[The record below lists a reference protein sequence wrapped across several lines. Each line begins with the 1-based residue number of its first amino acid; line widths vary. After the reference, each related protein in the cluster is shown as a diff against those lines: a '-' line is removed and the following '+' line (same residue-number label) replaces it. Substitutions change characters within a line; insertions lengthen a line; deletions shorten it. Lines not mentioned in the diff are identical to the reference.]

1 MRLQFT
7 APPSAARSCVL
18 AALLSAAA
26 IPALGQLERIQLPP
40 GFRIE
45 LYASVPNARSLAL
58 GAKGT
63 LFVGS
68 RSGGAVHAVLPDRKV
83 VKVAD
88 GLSMPNG
95 VAFRDGALYIAEVGK
110 IYRID
115 DIEKNLSSVQKPQL
129 IFDKLP

>member
-1 MRLQFT
+1 MRLAF
-7 APPSAARSCVL
+7 AALCFSAASSVY
-18 AALLSAAA
+18 
-26 IPALGQLERIQLPP
+26 PQNPPLERIQLPP

-45 LYASVPNARSLAL
+45 VLASVPNARSLAL

-68 RSGGAVHAVLPDRKV
+68 RSGSAVHAVARSGKV

-95 VAFRDGALYIAEVGK
+95 VAFRRKEPRPRNIPLH
-110 IYRID
+110 
-115 DIEKNLSSVQKPQL
+115 PQE
-129 IFDKLP
+129 DPPWPGWN